1 MQYDPRAEN
10 MRAETVR
17 ADMARQQGIL
27 GGGNYYPQKE
37 QSATITEAL
46 TEQASTLKVRLVML
60 AAMVDEKFMRFRLD
74 EPNKLGSGVP
84 APEKATRSYPPAFDA
99 LRNELDCIDEN
110 IYRLQTLIEKVQ
122 L

>member
-1 MQYDPRAEN
+1 MQYDPRAEK
-10 MRAETVR
+10 MR
-17 ADMARQQGIL
+17 ADMTPQRGML
-27 GGGNYYPQKE
+27 GGDYPQDRL
-37 QSATITEAL
+37 ATITEEL

-110 IYRLQTLIEKVQ
+110 ICRLQTLIEKVQ